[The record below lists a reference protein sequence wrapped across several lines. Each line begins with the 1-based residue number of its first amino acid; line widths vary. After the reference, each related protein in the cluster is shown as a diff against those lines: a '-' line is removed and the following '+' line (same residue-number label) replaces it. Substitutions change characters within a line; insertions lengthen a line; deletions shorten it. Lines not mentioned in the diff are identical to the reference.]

1 MTTLSAHLLPE
12 VEAGKLY
19 RRLPAA
25 QRRADL
31 AKARAHR
38 TGKPDHLTAAI
49 ELQAGYDRMVSVYF
63 ETLAQVL

>member
-1 MTTLSAHLLPE
+1 MTTVSAHLLPE

-31 AKARAHR
+31 AKSRAQR
-38 TGKPDHLTAAI
+38 TGNPDHLTAAI